1 MDLVTD
7 RPRAGARP
15 GDLDWLRL
23 PPVGLA
29 ALVVLLYRHTGDPDV
44 RLDLALADRPA
55 GGLRVLVDPA
65 EPIGVLRAR
74 LDHLPAEP
82 DQAGAPVL
90 FTDRADTGAPELVLA
105 GDRLGYQPAL
115 FDRSTAVRLAGQLTR
130 LAAADPA
137 TPVADL
143 ELLDEPERLLV
154 RDRFNDTDRPYP
166 RGATVHQLFGE
177 QAAASPNAPAV
188 TDQHE
193 TVSYAE
199 LDRRSGSLAGRL
211 RAAGVRAGDPVGL
224 LVRRSPAM
232 VVATLGILKAGGC
245 YLPID
250 PGYPAD
256 RIDFLLSDSGATA
269 LVSDRAVDRGLPVLA
284 VDGPGDSLS
293 ATSDQTADDIAY
305 LMYTSG
311 TTGRPKGVLVRHR
324 GVVRLVRNPDYL
336 DFGPDTR
343 MLAISSICFDAAT
356 FELWGPL
363 LNGGSVHLADS
374 DSVLDAGALGRL
386 LRERAITTLLLIA
399 PVFNH
404 LVEQDP
410 SAFRPL
416 RELMIG
422 GDALSARHL
431 AAVMDACPDLVLING
446 YGPTENTTLGST
458 HRLSRADL
466 DRIPIGRPVANSRC
480 YVLEP
485 TGRLC
490 PIGLPGELFLGGDGV
505 ARGYLNRPE
514 LTAAA
519 FRPDPFRPGG
529 QLFGTG
535 DLARWRPDGVLEF
548 FGRRDRQVKVR
559 GFRIELGEIEH
570 ALRSH
575 PAVAD
580 AVVLARPRGADRYLV
595 GYHVADRPV
604 PAAELRAHLAD
615 RLPEHMLPAAFVQ
628 LAAMPLNSSGKIAT
642 DRLPE
647 PPLASA
653 GDLPEDESTELLRL
667 IRSVLGNPAVGPD
680 DELPDAGIDSFTAA
694 VLAGR
699 IAAEFGVRLPA
710 STLLRGGPV
719 RRLAALITEALPA
732 ASVTE
737 AAAVTEPVLTRAPD
751 AADYP
756 LSPQQRRLYVEQL
769 KDPAAVHYNVP
780 VLLPLPAGLTV
791 PGLTAALTRLAERHE
806 ALRTEFVLR
815 GGEVRQR
822 IVPAVRPELSI
833 GDPAGTAS
841 TPFDLGRAPLW
852 RATVAPDASSL
863 LIDLHHIIVDGVS
876 LPVLAADLLD
886 PSADREPPALRYRDY
901 ACHQAEQPPSPDQA
915 YWQRAFAGPRRRPD
929 LPLDEPRPPLRSLA
943 GAELAFAI
951 DSSRTTE
958 LRELAR
964 LAGGTLFT
972 VLAAGLAALLAE
984 LTGEPDVTLGA
995 PVAGRTVAGT
1005 DRIVGIFANTICLRV
1020 LAEPELSFAALVRA
1034 VTEAA
1039 EQATAHQGYP
1049 LESLAAVLEPGRD
1062 YRRHPLFDVLI
1073 AFHSARY
1080 LSVRVGDRTIQLRP
1094 GWNGQTPFDLNLQVY
1109 EQPDGLRVSLQYSA
1123 RLLRPDTVT
1132 GWRDRWLELLQAAIA
1147 DPGVRLAELAAAA
1160 RIVPELEFDL

>member
-15 GDLDWLRL
+15 GDLGWLTL
-23 PPVGLA
+23 PPVELA
-29 ALVVLLYRHTGDPDV
+29 ALVVLLYRHTSDPDV
-44 RLDLALADRPA
+44 RLDLALSDRPA

-65 EPIGVLRAR
+65 EPLGGLRTR
-74 LDHLPAEP
+74 LDGLLAEP

-90 FTDRADTGAPELVLA
+90 FTDQAVTGGHELVLT

-115 FDRSTAVRLAGQLTR
+115 FDRSTAVRLAGQLSR
-130 LAAADPA
+130 IAAADPA
-137 TPVADL
+137 TRVADI

-166 RGATVHQLFGE
+166 RAATVHQLFGE
-177 QAAASPNAPAV
+177 QASAHPDAPAV

-199 LDRRSGSLAGRL
+199 LDRRSDQLASRL

-224 LVRRSPAM
+224 LVRRSSAI

-256 RIDFLLSDSGATA
+256 RIEFQLSDSGATT
-269 LVSDRAVDRGLPVLA
+269 LVSDLAVDFGLPVLA
-284 VDGPGDSLS
+284 VDGPGDPLP
-293 ATSDQTADDIAY
+293 AVSDQTADDIAY

-343 MLAISSICFDAAT
+343 ILAISSICFDAAT

-374 DSVLDAGALGRL
+374 DSVLDAGAMNRL
-386 LRERAITTLLLIA
+386 LRQRAITTLLLIA

-410 SAFRPL
+410 HVFRPL

-431 AAVMDACPDLVLING
+431 AAVLDACPDLVLING

-480 YVLEP
+480 YVLDP
-485 TGRLC
+485 AGRLC
-490 PIGLPGELFLGGDGV
+490 PIGVPGELFLGGDGV

-519 FRPDPFRPGG
+519 FHPDPFQPGG

-604 PAAELRAHLAD
+604 PAAELRAHL
-615 RLPEHMLPAAFVQ
+615 RGLLPEHMLPAAFVQ
-628 LAAMPLNSSGKIAT
+628 LAAMPLNTSGKIAT
-642 DRLPE
+642 DQLPA
-647 PPLASA
+647 PALDPA
-653 GDLPEDESTELLRL
+653 GDPPDDESTELLRL
-667 IRSVLGNPAVGPD
+667 IRAVLGNPSVGPD
-680 DELPDAGIDSFTAA
+680 DELPDAGADSFTAA
-694 VLAGR
+694 VLADR
-699 IAAEFGVRLPA
+699 IATAFGVRLPA
-710 STLLRGGPV
+710 STLLRDGPV
-719 RRLAALITEALPA
+719 RRLATLIAAAPPA
-732 ASVTE
+732 AP
-737 AAAVTEPVLTRAPD
+737 VTEPALTRAPD

-780 VLLPLPAGLTV
+780 VLLPLLAGLTV
-791 PGLTAALTRLAERHE
+791 PDLTAALTRLAERHE
-806 ALRTEFVLR
+806 VLRTEFVLR

-822 IVPAVRPELSI
+822 IVPAVRPELSV
-833 GDPAGTAS
+833 GDPAATDS
-841 TPFDLGRAPLW
+841 MPFDLGRAPLW

-876 LPVLAADLLD
+876 LPVLVADLLD
-886 PSADREPPALRYRDY
+886 SPADREPPALRYRDY
-901 ACHQAEQPPSPDQA
+901 ACSLARQPATTDQTF
-915 YWQRAFAGPRRRPD
+915 WQRVFAGPRRRPD
-929 LPLDEPRPPLRSLA
+929 LPLDEPRPPIRSLA
-943 GAELAFAI
+943 GGELAFLI
-951 DSSRTTE
+951 DSSRTAE

-964 LAGGTLFT
+964 QAGGTLFT
-972 VLAAGLAALLAE
+972 VLAASLAALLAE

-995 PVAGRTVAGT
+995 PVAGRTVPGT
-1005 DRIVGIFANTICLRV
+1005 ERIVGIFANTICLRV
-1020 LAEPELSFAALVRA
+1020 LAEPELSFAALIRA
-1034 VTEAA
+1034 VTETAA
-1039 EQATAHQGYP
+1039 QATAHQDYP
-1049 LESLAAVLEPGRD
+1049 LESLAASLEPGRD
-1062 YRRHPLFDVLI
+1062 YRRHPMFDVLI
-1073 AFHSARY
+1073 AFHSSRY
-1080 LSVRVGDRTIQLRP
+1080 LSVRAGDRTIQLRP

-1132 GWRDRWLELLQAAIA
+1132 GWRDRWLELLGAAIG
-1147 DPGVRLAELAAAA
+1147 DSGIRLAELTAAG
-1160 RIVPELEFDL
+1160 RTVPELEFDL